1 MNKKTLF
8 TDGIF
13 KNNPVLVQLIGL
25 CSVLAV
31 STEAINA
38 LGMGIS
44 LLLVLT
50 ASNVVISLL
59 RGFIPG
65 EIRIPSFIVVVASFV
80 TILEMALHAFVPA
93 LYDALGIFL
102 PLIVVNC
109 IILGRAEAFAYKN
122 GVVNSLIDGLGNG
135 LGYTLV
141 ITAVAIVREFL
152 GNGSFFGMSII
163 PEDYVL
169 PFFQQPASAYIILG
183 IFIALS
189 TYNRQKKR
197 EKELA
202 KPVEPDMKA
211 IERGEA

>member
-1 MNKKTLF
+1 MSKKTLF
-8 TDGIF
+8 TDGIL

-50 ASNVVISLL
+50 ASNVVISIL
-59 RGFIPG
+59 RGFIPD

-80 TILEMALHAFVPA
+80 TILEMALHAFVPD
-93 LYDALGIFL
+93 LYNALGIFL

-122 GVVNSLIDGLGNG
+122 GVVDSLIDGLGNG

-183 IFIALS
+183 IFIALT

-197 EKELA
+197 EAELA
-202 KPVEPDMKA
+202 KPVEPDLSA

>member
-1 MNKKTLF
+1 MSKKTLF
-8 TDGIF
+8 TDGIL

-50 ASNVVISLL
+50 ASNVVISIL
-59 RGFIPG
+59 RGFIPD

-80 TILEMALHAFVPA
+80 TILEMILHAFVPA
-93 LYDALGIFL
+93 LYNALGIFL

-122 GVVNSLIDGLGNG
+122 GVVDSLIDGLGNG
-135 LGYTLV
+135 FGYTMV

-183 IFIALS
+183 IFIALT

-197 EKELA
+197 EEELA
-202 KPVEPDMKA
+202 KPVEPDLSA

>member
-1 MNKKTLF
+1 MSKKTLF
-8 TDGIF
+8 TDGIL

-50 ASNVVISLL
+50 ASNVVISIL
-59 RGFIPG
+59 RGFIPD

-93 LYDALGIFL
+93 LYNALGIFL

-122 GVVNSLIDGLGNG
+122 GVVDSLIDGLGNG

-183 IFIALS
+183 IFIALT

-197 EKELA
+197 EAELA
-202 KPVEPDMKA
+202 KPVEPDLSA